1 MPSSSAPQLTGQP
14 RSVGAKTNSHNH
26 GSSGQPWWASLPPHP
41 IAPLTG
47 PMLLPRPTAE
57 AKPPASVTTRAQR
70 LVYVPVQMGAN
81 AVFLEPRVL
90 LEHEKLL

>member
-1 MPSSSAPQLTGQP
+1 MPPERRRTLQDPICPPGL
-14 RSVGAKTNSHNH
+14 H
-26 GSSGQPWWASLPPHP
+26 G
-41 IAPLTG
+41 
-47 PMLLPRPTAE
+47 AE
-57 AKPPASVTTRAQR
+57 AKLPASVTTRAQR